1 MAAPGEEPHML
12 GRLGAILLI
21 GGAVVSCVVVAI
33 ALSGGAVG
41 LAERIS
47 PSPVAG
53 ELLSL
58 VAIMA
63 FGLGAGAVSI
73 AGGGAFRAR
82 LTRVG
87 LALVGIGFLS
97 LAVGSILPSFFGMYP
112 DEYPVLFLLLGFAVG
127 ALGSLL
133 TGVAFSRSPG
143 WLRLSALAMFV
154 GFVLLILSAAG
165 GTPVIS
171 EVYFVLFALSFAAI
185 GVVALRAAPRQAD
198 A

>member
-1 MAAPGEEPHML
+1 ML
-12 GRLGAILLI
+12 GRVGPVLLI
-21 GGAVVSCVVVAI
+21 GGAVVSCVVVVI

-41 LAERIS
+41 LAERNS
-47 PSPVAG
+47 AGLVAG

-58 VAIMA
+58 VAIIA

-82 LTRVG
+82 LTRAG

-97 LAVGSILPSFFGMYP
+97 LAVGSILPSFFGVYP
-112 DEYPVLFLLLGFAVG
+112 DKEPILFVLLGFAVG

-133 TGVAFSRSPG
+133 TGVALSRSPG

-154 GFVLLILSAAG
+154 GFVLLILSGAR
-165 GTPVIS
+165 PVFS
-171 EVYFVLFALSFAAI
+171 EVSFVLFALSFAAV